1 MEEAPFL
8 RALVEQPTD
17 ETVRLVYADWLEE
30 RGDVRGEYLRL
41 EYQLSLLPPGDPQAA
56 DKDVRLRELLVGMDS
71 QWLGKAGLRF
81 DLFLVSDVQGMVN
94 AVLPR
99 WFQWFRTFQR
109 LGSLF
114 TGRGPAGQWTRIKIR
129 SQALWREAD
138 DLRGRLRGM
147 LLSGQVDMPVTVVM
161 LPADSQAAD
170 TTMDLGEILAQRP
183 VRITEI

>member
-8 RALVEQPTD
+8 RALVENPTD

-30 RGDVRGEYLRL
+30 QGDVRGEYLRL
-41 EYQLSLLPPGDPQAA
+41 EYQLSLLPPGDPQLAE
-56 DKDVRLRELLVGMDS
+56 KEVRLRTLQEGLEAA
-71 QWLGKAGLRF
+71 WLEKAGLRF
-81 DLFLVSDVQGMVN
+81 DLFLVSDVQGVVN

-99 WFQWFRTFQR
+99 WFRWFRTFER

-114 TGRGPAGQWTRIKIR
+114 TGRSPAGQWSRIKIR
-129 SQALWREAD
+129 SQAMWREAD

-161 LPADSQAAD
+161 LLADSQMAD
-170 TTMDLGEILAQRP
+170 TTMDLGEILAHRP
-183 VRITEI
+183 IKITEI